1 MNNKNQRKAN
11 FLALI
16 FYVREKPLP
25 KGGAERGGQ
34 RRKNGRVKTAVE
46 RGAKTQICGGE
57 KHTASP
63 RCKRI
68 MPSPR
73 RDARE
78 SCRRPAETQE
88 DHALTLP
95 RRKKT
100 MPSPFSG
107 AKRSD
112 AAWRLVFGKQKTKPA
127 YIKIG
132 APTAPR
138 SGFEK
143 GSDICQ
149 TIMPSFSCSFS
160 SAAVSISESASPR
173 AK

>member
-1 MNNKNQRKAN
+1 MISCCQNA
-11 FLALI
+11 A
-16 FYVREKPLP
+16 P
-25 KGGAERGGQ
+25 KEENGGEIAADI
-34 RRKNGRVKTAVE
+34 KTAAE

-57 KHTASP
+57 KHTVPP
-63 RCKRI
+63 RCKRV
-68 MPSPR
+68 MPPPR

-78 SCRRPAETQE
+78 SCRRPSRHKKSCPHPAEMQE
-88 DHALTLP
+88 SHAAAP
-95 RRKKT
+95 RRHEKVCC
-100 MPSPFSG
+100 FG
-107 AKRSD
+107 C
-112 AAWRLVFGKQKTKPA
+112 LVFGKQKTKPA

>member
-1 MNNKNQRKAN
+1 MISRCQN
-11 FLALI
+11 
-16 FYVREKPLP
+16 VTP
-25 KGGAERGGQ
+25 KEENGGEIAADI
-34 RRKNGRVKTAVE
+34 KTAAGKRRE
-46 RGAKTQICGGE
+46 RPN
-57 KHTASP
+57 P
-63 RCKRI
+63 R
-68 MPSPR
+68 
-73 RDARE
+73 
-78 SCRRPAETQE
+78 QE
-88 DHALTLP
+88 NHAAVLP

-100 MPSPFSG
+100 MPSPCRG
-107 AKRSD
+107 ARRPCPHS
-112 AAWRLVFGKQKTKPA
+112 AATQEDHAAAPRRHEKVCCFGCLVFGKQKTKPA

>member
-1 MNNKNQRKAN
+1 MRCDK
-11 FLALI
+11 L
-16 FYVREKPLP
+16 LP
-25 KGGAERGGQ
+25 KCDAERGGQ
-34 RRKNGRVKTAVE
+34 RRKNGRVKTAAGKRRE
-46 RGAKTQICGGE
+46 RPNPRQENHAAVLPRRKKT
-57 KHTASP
+57 
-63 RCKRI
+63 
-68 MPSPR
+68 MPSPCRGAR
-73 RDARE
+73 RP
-78 SCRRPAETQE
+78 CPHPAETQE
-88 DHALTLP
+88 DHALTPP

-100 MPSPFSG
+100 MPPLRRS
-107 AKRSD
+107 AKRSA
-112 AAWRLVFGKQKTKPA
+112 AAWCLVFGKQKTKPA